1 MSWFSG
7 VVDVVTGWFSSNK
20 SESSSTYHSS
30 STTQTIYEP
39 DRIRAAELELQRSEL
54 LIEGQREIIELNAR
68 MQAAVIEANAR
79 GFEHSANVLKSLMHD
94 MNLMAQQRLT
104 LLENGHFEIAKNI
117 ESLYHEFERE
127 IQKDNYD
134 FQLEKLPAMFEVLGK
149 FPENSTAHKMY
160 ANSIDKQIVLN
171 ESFVAEKMKGL
182 MQRQQLLIESSVA
195 SKQLVLEHSAQIVN
209 DRMKFLESQC
219 EHRKTLALNAPE
231 HLKAIGQDKA
241 H

>member
-1 MSWFSG
+1 MGLFSG
-7 VVDVVTGWFSSNK
+7 FVNIVTGFFSSNK

-39 DRIRAAELELQRSEL
+39 DRVRAAELELQRSEL
-54 LIEGQREIIELNAR
+54 LIEGQKDIIELNAR
-68 MQAAVIEANAR
+68 MQAAVIEAEAR
-79 GFEHSANVLKSLMHD
+79 GFEHSANVLKSLTHD

-104 LLENGHFEIAKNI
+104 LLENGHFEIVKNI
-117 ESLYHEFERE
+117 ESFYHEFERE
-127 IQKDNYD
+127 LQKDNHN
-134 FQLEKLPAMFEVLGK
+134 FQLEKLPAMFDILNK

-160 ANSIDKQIVLN
+160 SNSIDKQIDLN
-171 ESFVAEKMKGL
+171 INFVADKLKGL
-182 MQRQQLLIESSVA
+182 TQRQQLLIESSVA
-195 SKQLVLEHSAQIVN
+195 SKQLVLEHSSQIVS
-209 DRMKFLESQC
+209 DRMKFLEKQL